1 MICAKEGKGVLG
13 LLRYMPER
21 IYLTLGRVPIK
32 TLLTVEEIRLRA
44 GGPLMIFS
52 GGVCSYVTDQGTLC
66 SDSSYGMKI
75 TFSEV
80 EETLRLFCDGSVYA
94 MEENI
99 KNGYVTLYGG
109 HRVGICG
116 TAIADSNRLLGIKDI
131 SCLNI
136 RVSHE
141 VLGAAET
148 VIKSIITG
156 GLKNTLIISPP
167 GGGKT
172 TLLRDICRILGGDN
186 RYSYKIAV
194 ADERGE
200 IAGAYKGN
208 AYNNIGVRT
217 CFMDGCPKHIA
228 MEMMLRSMG
237 PDIIIT
243 DEIGGR
249 DDECAIKK
257 IITCGVCVIATAHGN
272 KKDDLK
278 RFPFIGKGGFENI
291 IFLNNKQVEDIIYV
305 GQ

>member
-21 IYLTLGRVPIK
+21 IYLSLGKIPVK
-32 TLLTVEEIRLRA
+32 TLLTVEEIRMSA
-44 GGPLMIFS
+44 NNPLMIFAD
-52 GGVCSYVTDQGTLC
+52 GVCFYVTPQGTLC
-66 SDSSYGMKI
+66 SDSVSGMKI

-116 TAIADSNRLLGIKDI
+116 TAITDSNRLLGIKDI

-172 TLLRDICRILGGDN
+172 TLLRDICRILGGDDHFP
-186 RYSYKIAV
+186 YKVAV

-200 IAGAYKGN
+200 ISGAFKGS
-208 AYNNIGVRT
+208 ASNNIGVRT

-243 DEIGGR
+243 DEIGGYN
-249 DDECAIKK
+249 DECAIKK
-257 IITCGVCVIATAHGN
+257 IITCGVCVIATAHGS

-278 RFPFIGKGGFENI
+278 RFPFIGSGGFENI
-291 IFLNNKQVEDIIYV
+291 IFLNNKRVEEIFYA
-305 GQ
+305 G

>member
-21 IYLTLGRVPIK
+21 IYLSLGKIPVK
-32 TLLTVEEIRLRA
+32 TLITIEEIRMSA
-44 GGPLMIFS
+44 NNPLMVFGGGMCFYVSDCGELSSDYIS
-52 GGVCSYVTDQGTLC
+52 G
-66 SDSSYGMKI
+66 MII
-75 TFSEV
+75 TSSEV

-116 TAIADSNRLLGIKDI
+116 TAVSENNRLLGIKDI

-136 RVSHE
+136 RVARE
-141 VLGAAET
+141 LKGIAQN
-148 VIKSIITG
+148 VISSIITG

-172 TLLRDICRILGGDN
+172 TLLRDICRILGGDI
-186 RYSYKIAV
+186 RFHYKVAV

-200 IAGAYKGN
+200 IAGAYKGS
-208 AYNNIGVRT
+208 ASNNIGVRT

-228 MEMMLRSMG
+228 MEMLLRSMG

-243 DEIGGR
+243 DEIGGY

-257 IITCGVCVIATAHGN
+257 IITCGVCVIATAHGS
-272 KKDDLK
+272 KKDDLN

-291 IFLNNKQVEDIIYV
+291 IFLNNKQVEEILYV
-305 GQ
+305 G